1 MIEKVHISDSNVI
14 ESIRANMPIA
24 NSDRNG
30 LLSAAGTYR
39 MVQNFRI
46 GNTKNAVRISGI
58 ISWER
63 VSFLIFGIHFRTRYC
78 ALISIYNT
86 SNDENTTPY
95 IYVDKILDTFPFK
108 VYYKKVVGSEIE
120 LVIVQAASSSGGD
133 SEDINVLGD
142 NLAIS
147 FMFDDITGYT
157 EVTI

>member
-24 NSDRNG
+24 NSNING
-30 LLSAAGTYR
+30 LLSSAGSYR

-46 GNTKNAVRISGI
+46 GKNENAIRISGI

-63 VSFLIFGIHFRTRYC
+63 VAFLLFGIHVRTRYC

-120 LVIVQAASSSGGD
+120 LIIVQTVNSSGD

-142 NLAIS
+142 NLARS

>member
-30 LLSAAGTYR
+30 LLSSAGSYR

-46 GNTKNAVRISGI
+46 GNNKNAIRISGI

-63 VSFLIFGIHFRTRYC
+63 VAFLLFGIHVRTRYC

-86 SNDENTTPY
+86 SNDENTKPY

-120 LVIVQAASSSGGD
+120 LVIVQTVNSNGD

-142 NLAIS
+142 NLARS

>member
-24 NSDRNG
+24 NSNING
-30 LLSAAGTYR
+30 LLSSAGSYR

-46 GNTKNAVRISGI
+46 GKNKNAIRISGI

-63 VSFLIFGIHFRTRYC
+63 VAFLLFGIHVRTRYC

-120 LVIVQAASSSGGD
+120 LVIVQTVNSSGD

-142 NLAIS
+142 NLATS

>member
-14 ESIRANMPIA
+14 ESIRANMPTA
-24 NSDRNG
+24 NSNING
-30 LLSAAGTYR
+30 LLSSAGSYR

-46 GNTKNAVRISGI
+46 GKNKNAVRISGI

-63 VSFLIFGIHFRTRYC
+63 VAFLLFGIHVRTRYC

-120 LVIVQAASSSGGD
+120 LVIVQTVNSSGD

-142 NLAIS
+142 NLARS

>member
-14 ESIRANMPIA
+14 ESIRANMPTA
-24 NSDRNG
+24 NSNRNG
-30 LLSAAGTYR
+30 LLSSAGSYR

-46 GNTKNAVRISGI
+46 GKNKNAIRISGI

-63 VSFLIFGIHFRTRYC
+63 VAFLLFGIHVRTRYC

-120 LVIVQAASSSGGD
+120 LVIVQTVNSSGD

-142 NLAIS
+142 NLAMS

>member
-24 NSDRNG
+24 NSGRNG
-30 LLSAAGTYR
+30 LLSSAGSYR

-46 GNTKNAVRISGI
+46 GNNRNAVRISGI

-63 VSFLIFGIHFRTRYC
+63 VAFLLFGMHVRTRYC

-120 LVIVQAASSSGGD
+120 LVIVQTENSSGD

-142 NLAIS
+142 NLARS

>member
-30 LLSAAGTYR
+30 LLSAAGSHR

-46 GNTKNAVRISGI
+46 GNNKNAIRISGI

-63 VSFLIFGIHFRTRYC
+63 VAFLLFGIHVRTRYC

-120 LVIVQAASSSGGD
+120 LVIVQTVNSSGD

-142 NLAIS
+142 NLARS

>member
-24 NSDRNG
+24 NSNING
-30 LLSAAGTYR
+30 LLSSAGSYR

-46 GNTKNAVRISGI
+46 GKNKNAIRISGI

-63 VSFLIFGIHFRTRYC
+63 VAFLLFGIHVRTRYC

-120 LVIVQAASSSGGD
+120 LIIVQTVNSSGD

-142 NLAIS
+142 NLARS

>member
-24 NSDRNG
+24 NSNRNG

-63 VSFLIFGIHFRTRYC
+63 VAFLLFGMHFRTRYC

-120 LVIVQAASSSGGD
+120 LVIVQAPSSSGGD

>member
-1 MIEKVHISDSNVI
+1 
-14 ESIRANMPIA
+14 MPIA

-30 LLSAAGTYR
+30 LLSSAGSYR

-46 GNTKNAVRISGI
+46 GNNKNAIRISGI

-63 VSFLIFGIHFRTRYC
+63 VAFLLFGIHVRTRYC

-86 SNDENTTPY
+86 SNDENTKPY

-120 LVIVQAASSSGGD
+120 LVIVQTVNSNGD

-142 NLAIS
+142 NLARS

>member
-24 NSDRNG
+24 NSNING
-30 LLSAAGTYR
+30 LLSSAGSYR

-46 GNTKNAVRISGI
+46 GKNKNAIRISGI

-63 VSFLIFGIHFRTRYC
+63 VAFLLFGIHVRTRYC

-120 LVIVQAASSSGGD
+120 LVIVQTVNSSGD

-142 NLAIS
+142 NLARS

>member
-24 NSDRNG
+24 NSNING
-30 LLSAAGTYR
+30 LLSSAGSYR

-46 GNTKNAVRISGI
+46 GKNKNAIRISGI

-63 VSFLIFGIHFRTRYC
+63 VAFLLFGIHVRTRYC

-95 IYVDKILDTFPFK
+95 ICVDKILDTFPFK

-120 LVIVQAASSSGGD
+120 LVIVQTVNSSGD

-142 NLAIS
+142 NLARS

>member
-30 LLSAAGTYR
+30 LLSAAGSYR

-46 GNTKNAVRISGI
+46 GNNKNAIRISGI

-63 VSFLIFGIHFRTRYC
+63 VAFLLFGIHVRTRYC

-120 LVIVQAASSSGGD
+120 LVIVQTVNSNGD

-142 NLAIS
+142 NLARS

>member
-14 ESIRANMPIA
+14 ESIRANMPTA
-24 NSDRNG
+24 NSNRNG
-30 LLSAAGTYR
+30 LLSSAGSYR

-46 GNTKNAVRISGI
+46 GKNKNSIRISGI

-63 VSFLIFGIHFRTRYC
+63 VAFLLFGMHVRTRYC

-120 LVIVQAASSSGGD
+120 LVIVQTVNSSGD

-142 NLAIS
+142 NLAMS

>member
-1 MIEKVHISDSNVI
+1 MIEKVQISDANVI
-14 ESIRANMPIA
+14 ESIRANMPTA
-24 NSDRNG
+24 KSDRNG
-30 LLSAAGTYR
+30 LLSAAGSYR

-46 GNTKNAVRISGI
+46 GNNKNAVRISGI

-63 VSFLIFGIHFRTRYC
+63 VAFLLFGIHLRTRYC

-120 LVIVQAASSSGGD
+120 LVIVQTVDNNSD

-142 NLAIS
+142 NLARS

>member
-1 MIEKVHISDSNVI
+1 MLNLGGN
-14 ESIRANMPIA
+14 RG
-24 NSDRNG
+24 RN
-30 LLSAAGTYR
+30 Y
-39 MVQNFRI
+39 
-46 GNTKNAVRISGI
+46 AVKISGI

-63 VSFLIFGIHFRTRYC
+63 VAFLLFGMHFRTRYC

-108 VYYKKVVGSEIE
+108 LYYKKVVGSDLE
-120 LVIVQAASSSGGD
+120 LVIVQTVNTSSD

>member
-30 LLSAAGTYR
+30 LLSAAGSYR

-46 GNTKNAVRISGI
+46 GNNKNAIRISGI

-63 VSFLIFGIHFRTRYC
+63 VAFLLFGIHVRTRYC

-95 IYVDKILDTFPFK
+95 IYIDKILDTFPFK
-108 VYYKKVVGSEIE
+108 VYYKKVVGSPLEFLIKQTVE
-120 LVIVQAASSSGGD
+120 SSGD
-133 SEDINVLGD
+133 SEDVNVLGD
-142 NLAIS
+142 NKATALMIEDLA
-147 FMFDDITGYT
+147 GYT

>member
-24 NSDRNG
+24 NSNING
-30 LLSAAGTYR
+30 LLSSAGSYR

-46 GNTKNAVRISGI
+46 DKNKNAIRISGI

-63 VSFLIFGIHFRTRYC
+63 VAFLLFGIHVRTRYC

-120 LVIVQAASSSGGD
+120 LVIVQTVNSSGD

-142 NLAIS
+142 NLARS

>member
-30 LLSAAGTYR
+30 LLSAAGSYR

-46 GNTKNAVRISGI
+46 GNNKNAVRISGI

-63 VSFLIFGIHFRTRYC
+63 VAFLLFGIHVRTRYC

-120 LVIVQAASSSGGD
+120 LAIVQTVNSNGD

-142 NLAIS
+142 NLARS